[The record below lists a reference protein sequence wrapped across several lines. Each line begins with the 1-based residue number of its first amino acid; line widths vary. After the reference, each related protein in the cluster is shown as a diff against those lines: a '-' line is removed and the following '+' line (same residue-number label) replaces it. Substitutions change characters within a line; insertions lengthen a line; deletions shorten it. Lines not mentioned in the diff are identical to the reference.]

1 MCVEYSEAFYT
12 AVDRALASVH
22 ECLAVLN
29 ANDEKIRRWYFE
41 RYGESLV
48 SKDSHEDVKHESI

>member
-1 MCVEYSEAFYT
+1 MCFENQEAFYM

-29 ANDEKIRRWYFE
+29 ANDEKIRKLYFE
-41 RYGESLV
+41 RYGEHLV
-48 SKDSHEDVKHESI
+48 KGDSVHQDEHQSG